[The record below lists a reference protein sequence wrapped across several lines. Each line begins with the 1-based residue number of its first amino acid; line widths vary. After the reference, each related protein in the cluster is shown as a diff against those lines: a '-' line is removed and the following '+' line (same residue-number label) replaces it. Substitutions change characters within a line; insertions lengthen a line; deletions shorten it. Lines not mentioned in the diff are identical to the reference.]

1 MDETAKAK
9 PSLLKRLLAL
19 VVLVIAAWIL
29 LKFVIG
35 LIAGLATV
43 IVIVLA
49 IVAVIWAINTL

>member
-1 MDETAKAK
+1 MEETERRSSI
-9 PSLLKRLLAL
+9 PKRLLAL
-19 VVLVIAAWIL
+19 VILAVAAWIL
-29 LKFVIG
+29 LKVVIG